1 MQYPN
6 RHSRRGSATLRFM
19 TASRAAWWVSALAG
33 LICAAPLGAGAQENP
48 ADIIAAHIRQQG
60 YACNDA
66 QQAIRNRRAS
76 RPNEAAW
83 ILRCDNA
90 TYRVRL
96 IPDMAAHVEV
106 VK

>member
-1 MQYPN
+1 MQ
-6 RHSRRGSATLRFM
+6 
-19 TASRAAWWVSALAG
+19 ASRIARWPPALAG
-33 LICAAPLGAGAQENP
+33 ILCISAPAAGALENP

-66 QQAIRNRRAS
+66 LQAIRSRRAS
-76 RPNEAAW
+76 RPNQAAW